1 MTPTVPEV
9 PDELVPDS
17 VIPHQNL
24 PPLRYRDMPEAPHW
38 RKLVGPS
45 IILAGLALGSGEF
58 IFWPFLTY
66 KSGFVFFWACMLGVV
81 TQFFMNLEIERW
93 TLATGESAITGFCR
107 MSRHWAWVLLIMN
120 VVPWIWPGWATGASM
135 LLSWTILG
143 ADVKQL
149 EATAPLSRMTETI
162 PADLQSQLR
171 YDTVKRELIWSGPI
185 NLEQAALI
193 QVSLLNQDA
202 NSELEAAGRTNEVT
216 ELRRAW
222 ETIEAKVR
230 RTGGLKHDARYVPWL
245 AIVSLIFV
253 GVVLTSS
260 PVVYNTVEAMQSYLV
275 LLIIVIAV
283 LLGIL
288 LIKPHAITAMVGGIV
303 NIGGMPPADGGLEFM
318 ALLGALAFAGAGG
331 TMNLGQSNF
340 IRDKGYGMGKYVG
353 RITSPLT
360 GNEEPIA
367 DVGFHFPH
375 TPENMRRWRD
385 WWRAANIE
393 HFFSFYVTCVVSLML
408 LALISYSL
416 FYDAQGRLLPGAERF
431 GSDMDFVWGEATLI
445 QEKFPGFVGLTLRTL
460 FFVMGIALLFT
471 TELGVLDA
479 AARISADII
488 KINVLRENPRWTL
501 ARLYF
506 VILWMEIGL
515 SAVILVLGAI
525 NPKFS
530 QPLFLL
536 KTSAAMNGLVMCIYG
551 MLLLYLNMKV
561 LPRALTITPFR
572 FLMMVWACAFFGYFS
587 VQAYQLDVWP
597 LIKSWLG
604 S

>member
-1 MTPTVPEV
+1 MSHSPVTSTPDEFV
-9 PDELVPDS
+9 PDD

-24 PPLRYRDMPEAPHW
+24 PPLRYRDLPEAPHW

-58 IFWPFLTY
+58 VFWPYLTY
-66 KSGFVFFWACMLGVV
+66 KCGFVFFWACMLGVV

-135 LLSWTILG
+135 LLSWTLFDAEIKPL
-143 ADVKQL
+143 D
-149 EATAPLSRMTETI
+149 ATAPLVQMTASI
-162 PADLQSQLR
+162 PEELTSKLR
-171 YDTVKRELIWSGPI
+171 FEPVSNQNATGKLIWTGALTS
-185 NLEQAALI
+185 LELESVRQMDRSPEFQSAIDSIAT
-193 QVSLLNQDA
+193 QVS
-202 NSELEAAGRTNEVT
+202 
-216 ELRRAW
+216 
-222 ETIEAKVR
+222 K
-230 RTGGLKHDARYVPWL
+230 TGGLKHDARYVPWF
-245 AIVSLIFV
+245 AIATLLFV
-253 GVVLTSS
+253 GIVLTSS

-275 LLIIVIAV
+275 GGIFVISATLSAFVIRPDAV
-283 LLGIL
+283 WSML
-288 LIKPHAITAMVGGIV
+288 AGIV
-303 NIGGMPPADGGLEFM
+303 NIGGMPPTGSGLEFM

-340 IRDKGYGMGKYVG
+340 IRDKGYGMGKYIG

-393 HFFSFYVTCVVSLML
+393 HFFSFYLTCVVSLML

-416 FYDAQGRLLPGAERF
+416 FYGPDGKLIPGVERF
-431 GSDMDFVWGEATLI
+431 GSDMDFVYGEAELI
-445 QEKFPGFVGLTLRTL
+445 RDKFTNPTVGNLFRYL
-460 FFVMGIALLFT
+460 FFAMGMALLFT

-479 AARISADII
+479 TARISADII
-488 KINVLRENPRWTL
+488 KINVLRENSAWTL

-506 VILWMEIGL
+506 AILWTEIIL
-515 SAVILVLGAI
+515 SVFILSMGAI
-525 NPKFS
+525 YPNFS

-536 KTSAAMNGLVMCIYG
+536 KTSAALNGLVMCVYSA
-551 MLLLYLNMKV
+551 LLLYLNAKIM
-561 LPRALTITPFR
+561 PRTIAITPLR
-572 FLMMVWACAFFGYFS
+572 FVMLIWACAFFGYFS
-587 VQAYQLDVWP
+587 LQAIQYDVIP
-597 LIKSWLG
+597 LLRSYVSRG
-604 S
+604 